1 VPTRPDRSRLII
13 WFLSIGS
20 RFRFTLPHYTWSP
33 LRSCASLRLLWSARG
48 RTFTSKIAPV
58 LGAHFLPMAKA
69 RGFPSSDTHPT
80 VGWVVRASQ
89 NPPSRRSGLTCP
101 PRATTASP
109 AAVLLAGPLA
119 IGTNQGIHT
128 CSSLNVLPTRAFPG
142 GTPRTFSCEG
152 APRIIAQAFF
162 LQRFTPAGGA
172 AIPMAEARGLRRST
186 RKVNQYGRIA

>member
-1 VPTRPDRSRLII
+1 VPTRPDRSRLVI
-13 WFLSIGS
+13 WFLFIGS
-20 RFRFTLPHYTWSP
+20 RFRSTLPHYTWSP
-33 LRSCASLRLLWSARG
+33 LRSCASLRSLWPAHG
-48 RTFTSKIAPV
+48 RTFTSKIAPM
-58 LGAHFLPMAKA
+58 LGAHLHPMDKS
-69 RGFPSSDTHPT
+69 RGFPSSDTHMT

-152 APRIIAQAFF
+152 APPIYSTGV
-162 LQRFTPAGGA
+162 LPATVPPVGGA
-172 AIPMAEARGLRRST
+172 AIPMAKAMGAAQNNWST
-186 RKVNQYGRIA
+186 RSESL

>member
-1 VPTRPDRSRLII
+1 M
-13 WFLSIGS
+13 G
-20 RFRFTLPHYTWSP
+20 
-33 LRSCASLRLLWSARG
+33 
-48 RTFTSKIAPV
+48 
-58 LGAHFLPMAKA
+58 KA
-69 RGFPSSDTHPT
+69 RGFPSSETHLT

-152 APRIIAQAFF
+152 APPIYSTGVLSATFP
-162 LQRFTPAGGA
+162 PAGGA
-172 AIPMAEARGLRRST
+172 AIPMAKARGLRHRSGH
-186 RKVNQYGRIA
+186 RRQEGQPRR